1 MTEQN
6 EQQVQTADQT
16 AAAAPAAPPSEAP
29 APETMAPE
37 ATDAAPPGTI
47 TTPDGEKKPFVPFF
61 NEEYE
66 FKLGSLGDTDT
77 AYRLGAI
84 FLLMLI
90 GAALMYLGAWWWVGT
105 HPLAQH

>member
-6 EQQVQTADQT
+6 RQQVQTADDTTTALPETQDAS
-16 AAAAPAAPPSEAP
+16 AAADAVPA
-29 APETMAPE
+29 
-37 ATDAAPPGTI
+37 GTV

-66 FKLGSLGDTDT
+66 FKLGSLGDTDI

-84 FLLMLI
+84 FVLMLI

-105 HPLAQH
+105 HPLAQNG